1 MNNIKN
7 SFTIN
12 DLENI
17 SGIKAHT
24 IRIWEKRYDLLHPE
38 RLNRNIRLYNLE
50 SLQKILNVALLNKHG
65 LKISKIAELSEEE
78 IILKTREFVNQAF
91 KNDKALVLLKLCMYN
106 FDTSL
111 FNEIYAEQLQ
121 TKTFSEIFIDLYIPF
136 LEFVGLNWQTN
147 SINPAHE
154 HFISNLIYQK
164 IQVNIENLDWNTE
177 KDTEATYVIYLPEE
191 EMHEIGILYFNY
203 ELLLRHKKTIY
214 LGRSVPI
221 SDLVALQNQ
230 FEKVIWISQFTVS
243 PKSDQIENYLGQV
256 KELLIGNGNE
266 YWAIS
271 YRMKD
276 LAIKTDQKTLK
287 TFTSIKDA
295 IKKL

>member
-1 MNNIKN
+1 MNNIKD

-24 IRIWEKRYDLLHPE
+24 IRIWEKRYDILQPE
-38 RLNRNIRLYNLE
+38 RLSRNVRLYNLQ
-50 SLQKILNVALLNKHG
+50 SLQKILNVALLNNHG
-65 LKISKIAELSEEE
+65 LKISKIAKLSDEE

-91 KNDKALVLLKLCMYN
+91 KNDKALVLLKLSMYN
-106 FDTSL
+106 FDTML

-121 TKTFSEIFIDLYIPF
+121 SKTFSEIFIDLYIPF

-164 IQVNIENLDWNTE
+164 IQVNIENLDWSTE
-177 KDTEATYVIYLPEE
+177 KDDQATYIIYLPEE
-191 EMHEIGILYFNY
+191 EMHEIGILYLNY
-203 ELLLRHKKTIY
+203 ELLLRKKKTIY

-221 SDLVALQNQ
+221 SNLVTLQSQ
-230 FEKVIWISQFTVS
+230 FEKVIWVSQFTVS
-243 PKSDQIENYLGQV
+243 PKSDQIETYLEQA
-256 KELLIGNGNE
+256 KELLINGENE
-266 YWAIS
+266 FWAIS
-271 YRMKD
+271 YRIKD
-276 LAIKTDQKTLK
+276 LNINTSHKLK
-287 TFTSIKDA
+287 TFTSIKET
-295 IKKL
+295 IKTL

>member
-1 MNNIKN
+1 MNNIKD

-24 IRIWEKRYDLLHPE
+24 IRIWEKRYDLLQPE
-38 RLNRNIRLYNLE
+38 RLNRNVRLYNLE

-65 LKISKIAELSEEE
+65 IKISKIAKLSEEE

-111 FNEIYAEQLQ
+111 FNEIYGEQLQ
-121 TKTFSEIFIDLYIPF
+121 TKTFSEIFLDLYVPF

-177 KDTEATYVIYLPEE
+177 KDTDATYVIYLPEE

-221 SDLVALQNQ
+221 SDLVSLQNQ
-230 FEKVIWISQFTVS
+230 FKKVVWISQFTVS
-243 PKSDQIENYLGQV
+243 PKSDHIEIYLEQV

-271 YRMKD
+271 YRLKD
-276 LAIKTDQKTLK
+276 LKINTDHNNLK

-295 IKKL
+295 IKSL